1 MKGSLLMSSSDKE
14 IALELTKLTIE
25 SYNRNTNLKSPYT
38 RIDVKN
44 VQDIYVSFY
53 NTVSNLDKNK

>member
-1 MKGSLLMSSSDKE
+1 MSSSDKE